1 MPMVPGEILECSNTT
16 FLFASNFEVDY
27 GSEEHATIVYKTL
40 VVDKEVKKLLFPLLN
55 MCPCSLNSSC
65 SLFVHGKFIEKR
77 NLFRVLCVAV
87 AAR

>member
-1 MPMVPGEILECSNTT
+1 MVPGEILECSNTT

-55 MCPCSLNSSC
+55 MSPRSLNSSC
-65 SLFVHGKFIEKR
+65 SLFVHGKFVKIIVY
-77 NLFRVLCVAV
+77 FVCFVLPV